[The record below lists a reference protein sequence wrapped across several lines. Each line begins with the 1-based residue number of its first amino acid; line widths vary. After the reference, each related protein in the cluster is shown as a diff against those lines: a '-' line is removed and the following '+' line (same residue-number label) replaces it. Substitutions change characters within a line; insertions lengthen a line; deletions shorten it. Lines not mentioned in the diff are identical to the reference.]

1 MASILR
7 VNTLTDASSNNST
20 AMSTLSGY
28 SKGLGTFECSGA
40 IAEIV

>member
-20 AMSTLSGY
+20 AMSTIQSGY
-28 SKGLGTFECSGA
+28 SKGLDKF
-40 IAEIV
+40 